1 LLNTRIRQQKN
12 ELAKRNKEGEIRDS
26 GWKILLSTGQFKYEA
41 RYDLL
46 TPTETFLY
54 IWQINL
60 RDRSVIPLNKLSE
73 ALLK

>member
-1 LLNTRIRQQKN
+1 VAAKKAELLRRHK
-12 ELAKRNKEGEIRDS
+12 ASDIRDS
-26 GWKILLSTGQFKYEA
+26 GWKLLLSSGQYRYEA

-46 TPTETFLY
+46 TPNETFLY

-73 ALLK
+73 ALME